1 MIATVRVKRA
11 LPAAD
16 QGLGHVLGVGLGVEQ
31 VLGDAGALLGGE
43 GGDGGQNAAQGDGNV
58 VNVVHQANGFSGE
71 RHGFPRG
78 RLPSL
83 L

>member
-1 MIATVRVKRA
+1 
-11 LPAAD
+11 LD
-16 QGLGHVLGVGLGVEQ
+16 YVLRVGLGVEQ

-43 GGDGGQNAAQGDGNV
+43 GGDGGQDTTQGHGNV

-78 RLPSL
+78 EFPSL